1 MQEKVYLCSVK
12 RKERLIWLLK
22 WLLLLA
28 AYAYLAYRL
37 ATYRDYPALWLQL
50 RATDVWGWGCLAGC
64 LLLMPLNLL
73 LEALKWRTLLAGI
86 CPLSVAEAQR
96 QVYYGF
102 VGAFVTPY
110 RLGDYPAR
118 ATRLPDP
125 NRWKEAVAMGMYGS
139 IVLTMTIVLTG
150 WIPAFCFFAG
160 EASGN
165 LHLMSVIVLAGGL
178 PICLLPLL
186 KRWFPALGT
195 FFKANLWL
203 VFLQSLAR
211 YGVFCLQLY
220 LVLRVFGVII
230 PLEEVWMAIP
240 VYYLLVTLTPNMPAA
255 DAGIR
260 GSWAL
265 LVFGRYTDCAP
276 CIVFAVFALWII
288 NTVIPLI
295 VGTTQRG

>member
-28 AYAYLAYRL
+28 AYSYLAYRL
-37 ATYRDYPALWLQL
+37 AAYRDYPALWQQL
-50 RATDVWGWGCLAGC
+50 RATDAWGWGCLAGC

-139 IVLTMTIVLTG
+139 IVLTLTIVLTG

-186 KRWFPALGT
+186 KRWSSGVTPIVHRVSSLLSLHFGLSTRSFLFWSEQRNDNPAL
-195 FFKANLWL
+195 FSHNAP
-203 VFLQSLAR
+203 
-211 YGVFCLQLY
+211 
-220 LVLRVFGVII
+220 II
-230 PLEEVWMAIP
+230 
-240 VYYLLVTLTPNMPAA
+240 
-255 DAGIR
+255 
-260 GSWAL
+260 
-265 LVFGRYTDCAP
+265 F
-276 CIVFAVFALWII
+276 
-288 NTVIPLI
+288 
-295 VGTTQRG
+295 TQFSDND